1 MTSNI
6 VSENG
11 AIRKLLISFVVVI
24 VIFLNDVKGIHNTA
38 CSRLIAN
45 VISASAFALI
55 LDCSQS
61 VLADAGANDIRCSV
75 IVNNPALV
83 PAGTDSAI
91 YLTARQDV
99 GIWTAQIKNMKPPP
113 ILTSRTPSPYTFP
126 LAITLSAANDVT
138 AEGLEIQ
145 QQWQSGKAPIV
156 VSARLDAD
164 GIAATRN
171 AEDLVGKSIASKNE
185 VGEWVGCQIELSDR
199 GFGGKMITKKK

>member
-1 MTSNI
+1 MTLHF
-6 VSENG
+6 VSAKG
-11 AIRKLLISFVVVI
+11 AIRTILIPFL
-24 VIFLNDVKGIHNTA
+24 IFIAVALNDVLGVHQTI
-38 CSRLIAN
+38 RPRVIAS
-45 VISASAFALI
+45 VMSVSLVALC

-61 VLADAGANDIRCSV
+61 VLADVGTNDIRCSV
-75 IVNNPALV
+75 IVNNPALI

-126 LAITLSAANDVT
+126 LAITLSATNDIT

-145 QQWQSGKAPIV
+145 QQWQSGKASIV

-185 VGEWVGCQIELSDR
+185 NGEWLGCQIELSDR

>member
-1 MTSNI
+1 MTLHF
-6 VSENG
+6 VSAKG
-11 AIRKLLISFVVVI
+11 AVRTILIPFL
-24 VIFLNDVKGIHNTA
+24 IFIAITLNDAQGVHQTVRPKV
-38 CSRLIAN
+38 IAN
-45 VISASAFALI
+45 FISASLVALC

-61 VLADAGANDIRCSV
+61 VLADVGTNDIRCSV
-75 IVNNPALV
+75 VVNNPALI

-126 LAITLSAANDVT
+126 LAITLSAANDIT

-145 QQWQSGKAPIV
+145 QQWQSGKASIV

-171 AEDLVGKSIASKNE
+171 AEDLVGKSITSKNE
-185 VGEWVGCQIELSDR
+185 NGEWVGCQIELSDR

>member
-1 MTSNI
+1 MTFIIFS
-6 VSENG
+6 VSG
-11 AIRKLLISFVVVI
+11 TIRKLLIPFLVVI
-24 VIFLNDVKGIHNTA
+24 AFTLNDVQGA
-38 CSRLIAN
+38 CQSIRSRVVAR
-45 VISASAFALI
+45 VISASLVALC
-55 LDCSQS
+55 LDYNQS
-61 VLADAGANDIRCSV
+61 VMADVGPNDIRCSI
-75 IVNNPALV
+75 IVNKPALI

-156 VSARLDAD
+156 ISARLDAD